1 MTSEERAQKEA
12 YIATEREL
20 QLTTARANQTTDLT
34 NCTAANWAP
43 EVAFSPFV
51 PFSRRQLVLQ
61 RSILVPEHKQTNA
74 PIAISKSAPKWS
86 KRSWFDKRLRN
97 FLGFLVKRHTSEDF
111 HVFQYFFLPMFAAL
125 PCKW

>member
-12 YIATEREL
+12 DLATEREL
-20 QLTTARANQTTDLT
+20 QLTARANQTTGLT
-34 NCTAANWAP
+34 NCTAGNWAP

-74 PIAISKSAPKWS
+74 PIAISKSAPKW
-86 KRSWFDKRLRN
+86 RVRRVGLTR
-97 FLGFLVKRHTSEDF
+97 G
-111 HVFQYFFLPMFAAL
+111 
-125 PCKW
+125 